1 MNYENYSRNTGI
13 LINEL
18 YTTMTLVDLVR
29 YFKSGVSYEEFCLSQ
44 SLDLESEAIEVYMK
58 GPFDINN
65 ELAFFEIEKS
75 NGKIEYFFE
84 GANYFNLFDFYHFL
98 DTIEESRNT
107 KNRHLT
113 DDEIARILLAYAD
126 NDA

>member
-1 MNYENYSRNTGI
+1 MN
-13 LINEL
+13 
-18 YTTMTLVDLVR
+18 LVDLVH
-29 YFKSGVSYEEFCLSQ
+29 YFKNGASYEEFCLSQ

-58 GPFDINN
+58 RPFDINN

-84 GANYFNLFDFYHFL
+84 GASYFNLFDFYHFL
-98 DTIEESRNT
+98 DTIEESRYETN
-107 KNRHLT
+107 KHLA